1 VSGIHYL
8 KSWLLKKPIQLPRS
22 TDMSLYATGIIR
34 IISDPALRSFDSG
47 SAVLN
52 FVGGILEG
60 KDKNGEYIENVM
72 DIEVWDKNSANAIQ
86 KYCKLK
92 DCIFVSGVVKMQTWK
107 DKDTGKSRR
116 KHVLSVHRFE
126 FLPRTTPTEEPAF

>member
-1 VSGIHYL
+1 VSGIRYL
-8 KSWLLKKPIQLPRS
+8 KSWLLKKPIQSPL

-34 IISDPALRSFDSG
+34 IISNPALRSFDSG
-47 SAVLN
+47 TMVAN
-52 FVGGILEG
+52 FAGGILEG

-72 DIEVWDKNSANAIQ
+72 DIEVWGENSANAIQ

-92 DCIFVSGVVKMQTWK
+92 DCIFVSGVVKMQTWE

-116 KHVLSVHRFE
+116 KHVLSVSRFE
-126 FLPRTTPTEEPAF
+126 FLPRTTPIEEPAF

>member
-1 VSGIHYL
+1 LIAAAQS
-8 KSWLLKKPIQLPRS
+8 
-22 TDMSLYATGIIR
+22 
-34 IISDPALRSFDSG
+34 
-47 SAVLN
+47 LN

-92 DCIFVSGVVKMQTWK
+92 DCIFVSGVVKCK
-107 DKDTGKSRR
+107 LGKIKIPVKAAVSMC
-116 KHVLSVHRFE
+116 
-126 FLPRTTPTEEPAF
+126 